1 MGAGSRLA
9 VVCYSRRLSPSGEE
23 KTSFGYW
30 VPSRYKGLDWVLEVE
45 KELAK
50 IHGMGVR
57 EAQPNLGRCHT
68 FKLQCRGGVIY
79 TQSLRFL

>member
-50 IHGMGVR
+50 NSWHGS
-57 EAQPNLGRCHT
+57 Q
-68 FKLQCRGGVIY
+68 RGSTESGQVPYFQIAMPRR
-79 TQSLRFL
+79 SHLHSEP